1 MPRIL
6 WTYAYRLSL
15 RDIQLPTFPALMKQ
29 YVSWKANSRPPDK
42 EIPSFYACRRLITM
56 LIRPHISIQFCA
68 STIHSTLPRPV
79 FIQFIRH
86 SILSSS
92 PRFPTWPLLFSV
104 FGIKLCKNFRSLPSV
119 LSSLDISI
127 TTLPTHSRSIEAHA
141 KHLSQQR
148 IK

>member
-1 MPRIL
+1 
-6 WTYAYRLSL
+6 
-15 RDIQLPTFPALMKQ
+15 MKQ
-29 YVSWKANSRPPDK
+29 YVSCVANSRPPDK
-42 EIPSFYACRRLITM
+42 EIPSFYACPRLITI
-56 LIRPHISIQFCA
+56 LIRPYISIQLCA

-79 FIQFIRH
+79 FILFIQH

-92 PRFPTWPLLFSV
+92 LRFPTWPLLFSV
-104 FGIKLCKNFRSLPSV
+104 FGIKPCKNFCSLPSV

-127 TTLPTHSRSIEAHA
+127 TTLPAHPRSIEAHA